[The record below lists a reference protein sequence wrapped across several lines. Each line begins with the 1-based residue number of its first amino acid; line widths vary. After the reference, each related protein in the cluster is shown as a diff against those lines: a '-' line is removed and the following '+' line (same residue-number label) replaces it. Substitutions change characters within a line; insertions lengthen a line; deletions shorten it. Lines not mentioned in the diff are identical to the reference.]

1 MLGSPDEN
9 RSAMGTEAHRPSSSR
24 TTADQRPGLSSR
36 VAEGPSSRGPGP
48 ISNGLPGPAAVA
60 PTMNP
65 SHAQNVT
72 AALALI
78 PGGRWVMTAHL
89 EGKRGGVLVRSVS
102 VCAEEPP
109 LIAVAAWK
117 GHGIEPMIRD
127 SRHFCVCLIDPE
139 DRLLARKFTGH
150 LSDHADQFDSLP
162 TQRLVSGSPALKRSH
177 LAIDCE
183 VVRHIDVEA
192 DHELYVGL
200 VLATMVEG
208 NVSVRPP
215 DPKR

>member
-1 MLGSPDEN
+1 MPSSPDEI
-9 RSAMGTEAHRPSSSR
+9 RSAMSTEAEKVWDSTPA
-24 TTADQRPGLSSR
+24 ADSRPGLSSR
-36 VAEGPSSRGPGP
+36 VPEGPSRPQASSRIGPP
-48 ISNGLPGPAAVA
+48 MNEA
-60 PTMNP
+60 PP
-65 SHAQNVT
+65 QNVT

-78 PGGRWVMTAHL
+78 PGGKWVMTTQL
-89 EGKRGGVLVRSVS
+89 DGKRGGVLVRSVS
-102 VCAEEPP
+102 ACADEPP
-109 LIAVAAWK
+109 LIAVSAWK

-150 LSDHADQFDSLP
+150 LADHADQFDSLP
-162 TQRLVSGSPALKRSH
+162 TQRLVSGSPALKRCH

-200 VLATMVEG
+200 VLATLVDG
-208 NVSVRPP
+208 RVCVRPR
-215 DPKR
+215 DDKR